1 MGGNWQGPDDDV
13 IEGPRAEAKIRKA
26 VNDHLH
32 NHQGGVLTSL
42 EQGMDG
48 VKRDLKRGNMPNGI
62 DSWSLPVLS
71 DGGAFVFLTT
81 AAPGAVVPNHSHKRD
96 LFRVVI
102 SGSIILDDG
111 KVLKSGDWMFVP
123 KGTSYGYKAATNP
136 GAITL
141 HFYE

>member
-13 IEGPRAEAKIRKA
+13 IEGPAAIQRIKKA
-26 VNDHLH
+26 INDH
-32 NHQGGVLTSL
+32 QVDDSGVMTS
-42 EQGMDG
+42 QDRNMDRAKG
-48 VKRDLKRGNMPNGI
+48 ALKRQNMPNGI
-62 DSWSLPVLS
+62 ESWSLPVLS
-71 DGGAFVFLTT
+71 DGGAFIFLTT
-81 AAPGAVVPNHSHKRD
+81 AAPGAVVPKHSHKRD

-123 KGTSYGYKAATNP
+123 KGTEYGYKAATNP